1 MGDENRET
9 FSCGPFHRLC
19 GARDGNRE
27 TFSCGTFHR
36 QCGARDGNRETFSCS
51 PLHRLCGARDGNH
64 ETFSCSPFRRLCSAW
79 ARHAL
84 PFSRTSVAFFRMM
97 RPCMMGGGHIGSAF
111 HRVYGVCR
119 CAGRQPVPPAV
130 RRVWDGNRETFSC
143 SPLQRLCGMDAVL
156 SGSAG
161 AMRHGFAR

>member
-27 TFSCGTFHR
+27 TFSCG
-36 QCGARDGNRETFSCS
+36 
-51 PLHRLCGARDGNH
+51 PLR
-64 ETFSCSPFRRLCSAW
+64 
-79 ARHAL
+79 
-84 PFSRTSVAFFRMM
+84 
-97 RPCMMGGGHIGSAF
+97 
-111 HRVYGVCR
+111 
-119 CAGRQPVPPAV
+119 
-130 RRVWDGNRETFSC
+130 
-143 SPLQRLCGMDAVL
+143 RLCGMDAVL